1 MKRLTLFCG
10 VFLLPVLSFAQ
21 TKLDSVIVESY
32 RAGKNTPVSH
42 TTLNFRD
49 IKRESPVNSV
59 PMVIALLPSVVS
71 STEGGNGLGYSTMR
85 IRGSEGSRINV
96 TLNGIALNDAE
107 SQEVFWVN
115 IPSFTSFLHDIQVQR
130 GVGTS
135 VNGPGALGASVN
147 MRTILNSAEPYGSAD
162 FGVGS
167 YKTFLTTVG
176 AGTGLMKSGFSFDI
190 RASHNTGDGYIRNA
204 KTELN
209 SIFASAG
216 WFKGDNFIKF
226 NYILGDQKSGITW
239 EGISPE
245 MMEIDRR
252 YNPAGRYYDKAGN
265 VHYYD
270 NETDNYTQ
278 HHFQL
283 HFAHSFNPNW
293 STSSTLHYTKG
304 SGYYENYKADKKFS
318 SYNLPNQT
326 INGIT
331 YNKSDIIIR
340 QSLDNDLIALN
351 WLLSYKSEKGE
362 ATTGLFY
369 SYYSG
374 DHFGDL
380 IWSMFNNNIPDNYRW
395 YLNYGYK
402 HDFSLFIRGERNFT
416 GRLVGFADLQYRVVD
431 YTLDG
436 EDKDFVSLNWRG
448 KYNFFN
454 PKAGLTFNVNKRSQ
468 LYASLSV
475 GRKEPGRS
483 DIKESVKAQRASEIR
498 PERVLDYEIGY
509 RLKNERLTFNANIYL
524 MEYKDQLVPTGKL
537 SETGYVIK
545 ENVKSSFRRGVELS
559 ASYRVSSF
567 LSLDANLTLSR
578 NKIKEYTQYV
588 DEFDDNWDL
597 VSQKAILH
605 KNSDIAFS
613 PGVISM
619 AMITLSPSESSRIS
633 FRGKYVGKQF
643 MDNTAQATSKIP
655 EYFVTSFSA
664 SKNFTLKDERVLEIS
679 LFIDNLLDRK
689 YYSNGWIYSAMFL
702 NGESYIEKGLY
713 PQAGINYTIKAS
725 FRF

>member
-42 TTLNFRD
+42 STLNSATIR
-49 IKRESPVNSV
+49 KESPVNSV
-59 PMVIALLPSVVS
+59 PLMISLLPSVVS
-71 STEGGNGLGYSTMR
+71 STEGGNGLGYSSMR

-115 IPSFTSFLHDIQVQR
+115 IPSFSSFLHDIQVQR

-147 MRTILNSAEPYGSAD
+147 MRTIFNSPEPYALAD
-162 FGVGS
+162 FGFGS
-167 YKTFLTTVG
+167 YNTFLSTVG
-176 AGTGLMKSGFSFDI
+176 AGSGLLKSGFSFDF

-204 KTELN
+204 KTSLN

-216 WFKGDNFIKF
+216 WFRGNNYLKF

-252 YNPAGRYYDKAGN
+252 YNPAGEYFDKGGN

-283 HFAHSFNPNW
+283 HFAHSFNPYW
-293 STSSTLHYTKG
+293 SMSSTLHYTKG
-304 SGYYENYKADKKFS
+304 GGYYENYKADKKFS

-326 INGIT
+326 INNVT

-340 QSLDNDLIALN
+340 QSLDNDLIAMN
-351 WLLSYKSEKGE
+351 WLLSYKSDKGE
-362 ATTGLFY
+362 ATAGLFY
-369 SYYSG
+369 SYYKG
-374 DHFGDL
+374 DHYGDL
-380 IWSMFNNNIPDNYRW
+380 IWSMYNNNIPDNYRW

-402 HDFSLFIRGERNFT
+402 HDFSLFIRGERNLT
-416 GRLVGFADLQYRVVD
+416 GKLVGFADLQYRFVD
-431 YTLDG
+431 YSLDG
-436 EDKDFVSLNWRG
+436 EDKDFVALDWRG
-448 KYNFFN
+448 EYNFFN
-454 PKAGLTFNVNKRSQ
+454 PKTGLTFNIDKKNQ
-468 LYASLSV
+468 LYASFSV

-483 DIKESVKAQRASEIR
+483 DIKESVKAHRASETK
-498 PERVLDYEIGY
+498 PERVLDYEFGY
-509 RLKNERLTFNANIYL
+509 RFKNESLAFYTNVYL

-545 ENVKSSFRRGVELS
+545 ENVDNSFRRGVELS
-559 ASYRVSSF
+559 ASYKLSSY
-567 LSLDANLTLSR
+567 LSLDANLTISK

-597 VSQKAILH
+597 VSQKQILY

-613 PGVISM
+613 PAITSM
-619 AMITLSPSESSRIS
+619 AMVTVNPTESSTIS
-633 FRGKYVGKQF
+633 LRGKYIGEQY
-643 MDNTAQATSKIP
+643 MDNSSQITSLIP
-655 EYFVTSFSA
+655 DYFVTSFSA
-664 SKNFTLKDERVLEIS
+664 SKSITIKEKRVAELS
-679 LFIDNLLDRK
+679 FFIDNLLNRK
-689 YYSNGWIYSAMFL
+689 YYSNGWIYSAIFL
-702 NGESYIEKGLY
+702 NGENYIEKGLY
-713 PQAGINYTIKAS
+713 PQAGINYTIKLS
-725 FRF
+725 YKF